1 MDLVVT
7 NGCNLRC
14 RYCYHFGSAGEVPGD
29 LPLADWLRFFDDLER
44 CSVLEVSVTGGEPF
58 HRPDLADLLQDLTRR
73 PLRTLL
79 FSNATLIGSEQ
90 AAFLAGLSRFQGV
103 KVSLDG
109 ASPASHDACRGTG
122 SFQKAVEGIR
132 HLQAHG
138 VRVQLQVTL
147 HRLNVED
154 LEKTAVFVLE
164 ELGLPSFHLN
174 SAYDMGLCSR
184 NRQALC
190 LTLEERVAAMTTLE
204 DLERRYPRRI
214 RATAGP
220 LSQLRRWTAMEAA
233 RRKGEAWPQG
243 GHLAACGG
251 VFRKLAVRADGALV
265 PCNQLSDR
273 VLGWIQHDDLQA
285 VWQRHPELVRLRGRQ
300 ELRLSQFSQCRDCPW
315 VSWCTGGCPAG
326 LPPGEADRPG
336 TEDCLRAYLDQGGRL
351 PLEPVVH

>member
-14 RYCYHFGSAGEVPGD
+14 RYCYHFGSAGEVSGD
-29 LPLADWLRFFDDLER
+29 LPLADWRRFFGELER

-58 HRPDLADLLQDLTRR
+58 HRPDLAELLQDLTRR

-79 FSNATLIGSEQ
+79 FSNATRIGPEE
-90 AAFLAGLSRFQGV
+90 AAFLAGLPRFQGV

-109 ASPASHDACRGTG
+109 GSPASHDACRGAG
-122 SFQKAVEGIR
+122 SFARAVRGIR
-132 HLQAHG
+132 HLQAH
-138 VRVQLQVTL
+138 RVPVWLQVTL

-154 LEKTAVFVLE
+154 LEETARFVLE
-164 ELGLPSFHLN
+164 DLGLPSFHLN

-184 NRQALC
+184 NRESVC

-204 DLERRYPRRI
+204 GLERRFPKRI

-220 LSQLRRWTAMEAA
+220 LSQLRRWTAMESA
-233 RRKGEAWPQG
+233 RRKGEVWPQG

-273 VLGWIQHDDLQA
+273 VLGWVQHDDLRA
-285 VWQRHPELVRLRGRQ
+285 VWQEHPELGRLRRRQEVRLDD
-300 ELRLSQFSQCRDCPW
+300 LPHCRDCPW
-315 VSWCTGGCPAG
+315 VPWCTGGCPAG
-326 LPPGEADRPG
+326 VPPGEADRPD

-351 PLEPVVH
+351 PLESAIR